1 MAKRH
6 KSNWVSTTDFGKA
19 HGMSSAQVRKLLAN
33 KVIPAQ
39 ALRKDPTHAHRW
51 QIDAAAFDGDLA
63 ALGLTRN
70 NSLRKAIS
78 AKRDA
83 ANPNAQS
90 PDDTP
95 LSELLAKGPAEDSI
109 DEATG
114 WDANLPSPDALKQ
127 RILAVELATK
137 RIQLEK
143 LRGAVV
149 ERSAVDKVLA
159 EFGTVIRAKLEAVP
173 SVCIDDVLAA
183 PDRDGAQSEMERAI
197 REALEDLTR
206 VNKLKYT
213 PDEHA
218 QDEEE

>member
-6 KSNWVSTTDFGKA
+6 KSNWVSTTDFGQS
-19 HGMSSAQVRKLLAN
+19 HGMSSAQVRGLIQNGGLPKT
-33 KVIPAQ
+33 

-63 ALGLTRN
+63 ALGMT
-70 NSLRKAIS
+70 SDTTLRKSIS

-83 ANPNAQS
+83 ANPNAHS
-90 PDDTP
+90 ADTTP
-95 LSELLAKGPAEDSI
+95 LSELLANGPAEDRI

-127 RILAVELATK
+127 RILSVELATK

-143 LRGAVV
+143 LRGSVV

-159 EFGTVIRAKLEAVP
+159 EFGTVLRSKLEAVP
-173 SVCIDDVLAA
+173 SVCIDDVLSAS
-183 PDRDGAQSEMERAI
+183 DRDGAQSAMEQAI
-197 REALEDLTR
+197 RDALEDLTR
-206 VNKLKYT
+206 TDKLKYT

-218 QDEEE
+218 QEEE